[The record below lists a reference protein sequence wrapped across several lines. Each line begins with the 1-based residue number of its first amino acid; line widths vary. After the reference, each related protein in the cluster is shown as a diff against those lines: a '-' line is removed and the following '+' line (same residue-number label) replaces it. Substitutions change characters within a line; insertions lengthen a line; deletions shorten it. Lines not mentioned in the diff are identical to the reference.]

1 MFSTASLRFMLSC
14 VNALKGVLEDEI
26 LRSSSF
32 PLARPP
38 PPQSVPLTSKVGA
51 EKVGEEKVGLS
62 VASSA
67 PEPVQVQQH
76 PQHPQH
82 PKQML
87 QTEQAVQQQ
96 VVKVVVQEQVVGQ
109 VGQLEQVQQLVRPY
123 SDKEDKEERPKKYAL
138 MIVPPTPPSREK
150 FIEET
155 LVPKSF
161 TKTFA
166 DGSEKL
172 VVASLSRKL
181 WPFKPS
187 GDPYL
192 KLQELCEAYNL
203 QYTNDG
209 GPNIY
214 ILI

>member
-32 PLARPP
+32 PLARPS
-38 PPQSVPLTSKVGA
+38 PPQSMPLTSKVGA

-62 VASSA
+62 VASA
-67 PEPVQVQQH
+67 HEPVQVQQH
-76 PQHPQH
+76 PLHPQH

-96 VVKVVVQEQVVGQ
+96 VQKVMVQEQVGQ
-109 VGQLEQVQQLVRPY
+109 VGQVQQLVRPN

-161 TKTFA
+161 TKMFA